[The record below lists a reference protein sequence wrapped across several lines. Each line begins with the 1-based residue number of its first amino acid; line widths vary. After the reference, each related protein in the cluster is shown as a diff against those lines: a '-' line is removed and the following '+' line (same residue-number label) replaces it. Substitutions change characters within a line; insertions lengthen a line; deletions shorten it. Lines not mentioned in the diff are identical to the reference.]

1 MEKGCLVAFKP
12 NTMGAMESNIML
24 FLEENIKIY
33 IHIVCI
39 SGYVCVCVCVC
50 VCMSALLITYSEPC
64 LIHDLLKIFSFG
76 TRDQACSL
84 RDSVWQKYSKVNKDK
99 ESLWHKHQKGNRE
112 YPPC

>member
-50 VCMSALLITYSEPC
+50 VCAC
-64 LIHDLLKIFSFG
+64 LH
-76 TRDQACSL
+76 
-84 RDSVWQKYSKVNKDK
+84 Y
-99 ESLWHKHQKGNRE
+99 
-112 YPPC
+112 

>member
-24 FLEENIKIY
+24 FLEESIKIY

-50 VCMSALLITYSEPC
+50 VCVHVCTIDNLQWTM
-64 LIHDLLKIFSFG
+64 F
-76 TRDQACSL
+76 
-84 RDSVWQKYSKVNKDK
+84 DSWSPKNI
-99 ESLWHKHQKGNRE
+99 
-112 YPPC
+112 